1 MLDWTIEPRLAYL
14 VIDESLTIVGS
25 SPLVRE
31 LLSLDA
37 APEGQAV
44 GDICLALA
52 GTDDLLDAVLRGEQP
67 QLALDQVRIDH
78 PDRPPSYLALLALPR
93 PPGLLLLI
101 SDVTEQTKQQQILKQ
116 QHNELRLLHEQLAQR
131 HIMLERLNAELNS
144 VLQRKSDMMAIVT
157 HDMRS
162 ALAGVVS
169 YMDFLREG
177 EFGSLSHDQHEAL
190 DLLSREVRR
199 LLHLLEKLLH
209 LRRLESDTPLQQHYV
224 FLDQL
229 IDQVISSFSDQA
241 RIANVTLRH
250 TPPAAY
256 SPTERVYLAGD
267 RDMLYQVVGNLVS
280 NGIKYAGA
288 GSTISLLLNVHD
300 APPPLPSL
308 AHRDD
313 DGIWG
318 ELVVQDDGVGIDPAD
333 LPRIFEPFYRAGDA
347 RKGKQA
353 GSGLGLSIVQQAV
366 KQHGGHIAVTST
378 PGSGTTFTVWLPC
391 ELFSG

>member
-1 MLDWTIEPRLAYL
+1 MMLDWTIEPRLAYL
-14 VIDESLTIVGS
+14 VIDESLTVVGS
-25 SPLVRE
+25 SPLVCE
-31 LLSLDA
+31 LLYLDVP
-37 APEGQAV
+37 PEGHAV
-44 GDICLALA
+44 GDICLPLA
-52 GTDDLLDAVLRGEQP
+52 GTDDLLYAVLHGDRS

-78 PDRPPSYLALLALPR
+78 ADRPPIYLALLALPR
-93 PPGLLLLI
+93 PPGLMLLI

-131 HIMLERLNAELNS
+131 HILLERLNAELGS

-177 EFGSLSHDQHEAL
+177 EFGSLSYDQQEAL

-199 LLHLLEKLLH
+199 LLQLLEKILH

-229 IDQVISSFSDQA
+229 IDQVISSFTDQA
-241 RIANVTLRH
+241 RIANITLRH
-250 TPPAAY
+250 TPPTAY
-256 SPTERVYLAGD
+256 SPTERVYIEGD

-288 GSTISLLLNVHD
+288 GSTTSLYLNVHD
-300 APPPLPSL
+300 APPPSL
-308 AHRDD
+308 VDHEHH
-313 DGIWG
+313 GIWG
-318 ELVVQDDGVGIDPAD
+318 ELVVHDDGVGIAPDD
-333 LPRIFEPFYRAGDA
+333 LPRIFEPFYRSGDA

-366 KQHGGHIAVTST
+366 KQHRGHIAVAST
-378 PGSGTTFTVWLPC
+378 PGLGTTFTIWFPC